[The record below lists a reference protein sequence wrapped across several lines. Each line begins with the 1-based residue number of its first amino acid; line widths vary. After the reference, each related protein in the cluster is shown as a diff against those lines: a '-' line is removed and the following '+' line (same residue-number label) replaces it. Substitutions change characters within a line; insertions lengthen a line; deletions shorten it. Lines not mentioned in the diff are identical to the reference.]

1 MNAIELEELLRRIQG
16 YDNRELTEDGARA
29 WAEQLARVP
38 FALAAQA
45 VVEHFREEPDKYLT
59 PGHVYQRARALY
71 EVRQREAATA
81 TRAAAEERSDAI
93 RQAALERKAADLGTR
108 VATPE
113 EAEAYGKGALRAV
126 MQAMGALVRSRGD
139 QIPKG
144 LGVAAAEQALAEYQA
159 KHGRAPLVDRRRQPC
174 GNPHCVC
181 THEEPCEAGW
191 MPVDAGDPAAA
202 VSPCPV
208 CKPRA
213 ATIIDNAKGARRE
226 AQALL
231 RDQGKADKGGDEW

>member
-1 MNAIELEELLRRIQG
+1 MNAEEVATLMARVQG
-16 YDNRELTEDGARA
+16 YDNREITPQNTLA
-29 WAEQLARVP
+29 WAETLGSVP
-38 FALAAQA
+38 YGYAVQA
-45 VVEHFREEPDKYLT
+45 VQRHFAEAPEVYLT
-59 PGHVYQRARALY
+59 PGIVLRLAKSIYADERRKI
-71 EVRQREAATA
+71 ATE
-81 TRAAAEERSDAI
+81 TRAAAEERSEAI

-126 MQAMGALVRSRGD
+126 MQAVAGVARVKGGTV
-139 QIPKG
+139 PKG
-144 LGVAAAEQALAEYQA
+144 MGVAAAEQALRNYQA

-191 MPVDAGDPAAA
+191 IPVDPQDPAAA

-208 CKPRA
+208 CKSRA

-231 RDQGKADKGGDEW
+231 RDQGKADKEGDEW